1 MIVRERPNAW
11 QLLFILRGSV
21 IQQIFPQIIFIG
33 LWGFIVVELYRLFP
47 AYFPVDATASFTVL
61 GVSLSVFMGFRNNT
75 CYDRWWTARQLWGQL
90 ITDSRAMA
98 RELLAYI
105 DAEKPGGRQAQER
118 IIKLC
123 IAFAHGLRYA
133 LRDYD
138 CWEDARRFI
147 TPEDISAIQKSKNE
161 CEAILRIMGRE
172 LGQCRKQ
179 GLSTDIMTTILDRR
193 LDSMTKVLTSCEGIR
208 NTPVPLAYTLLLHRT
223 AYLYCFLLPFGFAS
237 PLGWA
242 APVISMLV
250 AYAFFGLD
258 ALGQEL
264 EDPFGERPNNLA
276 LSAMSRAIEINLL
289 EALGEETPDSLMPEK
304 YYLP

>member
-1 MIVRERPNAW
+1 MILRERPNAW

-21 IQQIFPQIIFIG
+21 VQQIFPQIIFIG

-47 AYFPVDATASFTVL
+47 SHFPANATAAFTVL
-61 GVSLSVFMGFRNNT
+61 GVSLSVFLAFRNNT

-90 ITDSRAMA
+90 TIDSRAVA
-98 RELLAYI
+98 RQVLAYI
-105 DAEKPGGRQAQER
+105 DVDKPGTREVQER

-123 IAFAHGLRYA
+123 IAFAHGLRYQ
-133 LRDYD
+133 LRDAD
-138 CWEDARRFI
+138 RWEEVRCFI
-147 TPEDISAIQKSKNE
+147 TSEDINEIQKSRNE
-161 CEAILRIMGRE
+161 CETMLRIMARE

-179 GLSTDIMTTILDRR
+179 GLLTDRMTIHIDQR
-193 LDSMTKVLTSCEGIR
+193 LDSMGQVLSSCECIR
-208 NTPVPLAYTLLLHRT
+208 DTPVPIAYTLLLHRM
-223 AYLYCFLLPFGFAS
+223 AYLFCFLLPYGFAA

-264 EDPFGERPNNLA
+264 EEPFGVRPNSLPLSA
-276 LSAMSRAIEINLL
+276 LSRTIEINLL
-289 EALGEETPDSLMPEK
+289 EALGEETPDPLTPEK
-304 YYLP
+304 YYLT

>member
-1 MIVRERPNAW
+1 MILRERPNAW

-21 IQQIFPQIIFIG
+21 VQQIFPQIIFIG

-47 AYFPVDATASFTVL
+47 GYFPANATASFTVL
-61 GVSLSVFMGFRNNT
+61 GVSLSVFLAFRNNT

-90 ITDSRAMA
+90 IIDSRSVA
-98 RELLAYI
+98 RQLLAYI
-105 DAEKPGGRQAQER
+105 DTDKHGAREVQVR

-123 IAFAHGLRYA
+123 IAFAHALRYQ
-133 LRDYD
+133 LRDAD
-138 CWEDARRFI
+138 CWEEVRCFI
-147 TPEDISAIQKSKNE
+147 TPEDLNEIQKSRNE
-161 CEAILRIMGRE
+161 CETMLRIMGRE

-179 GLSTDIMTTILDRR
+179 GLLTDIMTAHLDQR
-193 LDSMTKVLTSCEGIR
+193 LDSMTQVLSSCECIR
-208 NTPVPLAYTLLLHRT
+208 DTPVPFAYTLLLHRT

-237 PLGWA
+237 SLGWA

-276 LSAMSRAIEINLL
+276 LGAMSRTIEINLL
-289 EALGEETPDSLMPEK
+289 EALGEDAPDPLMPEK
-304 YYLP
+304 YYLS